1 MSQLIPRPEDPTTS
15 HPSKS
20 DVPFEVPPGMLLE
33 DAMKLST
40 KVIENGILIED
51 ITDTHT
57 GFCMMPESVPSQTPG
72 DKPYNRAKAE

>member
-1 MSQLIPRPEDPTTS
+1 
-15 HPSKS
+15 
-20 DVPFEVPPGMLLE
+20 MLLE